1 MQKKIQKLSKNMKK
15 LRLENKLSKKQM
27 ANRLQMKKDDY
38 IQLEKGILSC
48 DIEIDMLFLA
58 EKEFGTKAYKLLM

>member
-1 MQKKIQKLSKNMKK
+1 MQKNIQKLSKNIKK

-38 IQLEKGILSC
+38 VGLEEGFLSC
-48 DIEIDMLFLA
+48 DVEIDMLFLA
-58 EKEFGTKAYKLLM
+58 EKEFGIKAYKLLM